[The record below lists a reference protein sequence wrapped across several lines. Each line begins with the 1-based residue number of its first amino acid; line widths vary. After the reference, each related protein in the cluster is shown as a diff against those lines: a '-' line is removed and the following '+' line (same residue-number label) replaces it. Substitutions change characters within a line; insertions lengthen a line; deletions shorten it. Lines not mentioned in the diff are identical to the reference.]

1 MYAQKLNGCSRKAP
15 CEIPERIVI
24 SVTIITSMK
33 ELIAIVVIVTM
44 LGFHPV
50 KADCTFGGPG
60 ITPGT
65 KKCTAFPAIV
75 EVETEGCYKFT
86 YQGCEAKGNVS
97 SGGSGSGTPNNHWD
111 DDDDDDD
118 DNGGDGTGPIELEAT
133 CKDNKAQPKSCSSK
147 VTYTKVDEFNTSP
160 IKTCG
165 STPTTFKCKTTDT
178 QPIKCKLKFDCKGK
192 ATKPNGCFNV
202 CGSIQ
207 KDPTPPVGNL
217 TFAVGSYALTDVG
230 VGAKP
235 PGVAAITRD

>member
-1 MYAQKLNGCSRKAP
+1 
-15 CEIPERIVI
+15 
-24 SVTIITSMK
+24 MK

-50 KADCTFGGPG
+50 KAECTFGGPG
-60 ITPGT
+60 ITPGS
-65 KKCTAFPAIV
+65 KKCTAFPATV

-86 YQGCEAKGNVS
+86 YQGCEAKGNVG
-97 SGGSGSGTPNNHWD
+97 SGGTGTGNNNNNNHHYWDD

-118 DNGGDGTGPIELEAT
+118 DNGGGGSGPIELEAT
-133 CKDNKAQPKSCSSK
+133 CKDNKTQPKSCSSK

-160 IKTCG
+160 IKKCG
-165 STPTTFKCKTTDT
+165 TTPTTFKCGVNDK
-178 QPIKCKLKFDCKGK
+178 QPIKCKMKFNCKGT

-207 KDPTPPVGNL
+207 KDPTPPVGTL
-217 TFAVGSYALTDVG
+217 TFAVGSYALDAVG
-230 VGAKP
+230 TGTKP